1 MAALLVLLVLL
12 STLLPPLSGA
22 SSLYVDQQPFL
33 VGAAGMKTA
42 LGCQLKDSSKP
53 QMYWYRKTPE
63 KAMEALFSVYRAGD
77 ILNFTAEPMTAKRT
91 GDTFEMQFQRLQVS
105 YSAVYYCACS
115 VAQWMRSPQLQTR
128 THRHSTLLEQL
139 PNTCLVHSNQYCR
152 VSTGWYC
159 Q

>member
-12 STLLPPLSGA
+12 STLFPPLSGA

-33 VGAAGMKTA
+33 VGAAGVKTA

-105 YSAVYYCACS
+105 DSAVYYCACS

-139 PNTCLVHSNQYCR
+139 PNTCLVH
-152 VSTGWYC
+152 
-159 Q
+159 